1 MGSIDNGDFCASLF
15 IDLSKAFDTVDH
27 EILLH
32 RLKSVGLSSDVIP
45 WFKNYLSGRTQCVH
59 AEGKLSDSLLIAK
72 GVPQGSVLGPLL
84 FTIYINCLDYDIQD
98 ANFHFY
104 ADDSVMYCSAS
115 SGKQALYKLQ
125 SAFDVI
131 QSRIYNLKLVLNVD
145 KTKYMLF
152 SGSTKF
158 NKNVSSLQT
167 LQGTVIE
174 SVKEYKYLG
183 IIVDDALSF
192 SSHITQL
199 KKKLKIKLGF
209 YFRNK
214 FCFSFNVRKK
224 LVM

>member
-1 MGSIDNGDFCASLF
+1 MLSINQSGFRKKHSTTTAALKVLNDIVGSIDNGDFCASLF

-45 WFKNYLSGRTQCVH
+45 WFKNYLSGRTQCVQ

-98 ANFHFY
+98 ANFHFC
-104 ADDSVMYCSAS
+104 AVMYCSAS

-152 SGSTKF
+152 SGSKKF
-158 NKNVSSLQT
+158 EKNVFSLQT
-167 LQGTVIE
+167 LQCTVIE

-183 IIVDDALSF
+183 IIVDDALF
-192 SSHITQL
+192 
-199 KKKLKIKLGF
+199 
-209 YFRNK
+209 
-214 FCFSFNVRKK
+214 
-224 LVM
+224 

>member
-1 MGSIDNGDFCASLF
+1 MLSINQSGFRKKHSTTTAALKVLNDIVGSIDNGDFCASLF

-45 WFKNYLSGRTQCVH
+45 WFKNYLSGRTQCVQ
-59 AEGKLSDSLLIAK
+59 AEGKLSDSLQIAK

-84 FTIYINCLDYDIQD
+84 FTIYIDCLDYDIQD
-98 ANFHFY
+98 ANFNFY

-152 SGSTKF
+152 SG
-158 NKNVSSLQT
+158 
-167 LQGTVIE
+167 
-174 SVKEYKYLG
+174 
-183 IIVDDALSF
+183 
-192 SSHITQL
+192 
-199 KKKLKIKLGF
+199 
-209 YFRNK
+209 
-214 FCFSFNVRKK
+214 
-224 LVM
+224 

>member
-15 IDLSKAFDTVDH
+15 IELSKAFDTVDH

-45 WFKNYLSGRTQCVH
+45 WFKNYLSGRTLCVH

-84 FTIYINCLDYDIQD
+84 FTIYINCLDYDMQD
-98 ANFHFY
+98 ANFNFY

-115 SGKQALYKLQ
+115 SGKQAHYKLQ

-158 NKNVSSLQT
+158 DKNVSSLQT